1 MCDYQLIKKEKP
13 MKSFF
18 QSVKNVL
25 VTLIAI
31 SLMIVMM
38 DMFFSAGQK
47 ELCGRL
53 YEQKVDHETMGLY
66 PGFFISESDQKVCRE
81 IGYSL

>member
-1 MCDYQLIKKEKP
+1 

-18 QSVKNVL
+18 KNVRE
-25 VTLIAI
+25 VSITLIV
-31 SLMIVMM
+31 LCLIVVMT
-38 DMFFSAGQK
+38 DMFFKGGQK

-66 PGFFISESDQKVCRE
+66 PGFFISKADQATCRE
-81 IGYSL
+81 IGYNL

>member
-1 MCDYQLIKKEKP
+1 

-18 QSVKNVL
+18 KSAKEVSIMLVVL
-25 VTLIAI
+25 GLIV
-31 SLMIVMM
+31 VMG
-38 DMFFSAGQK
+38 DQFFKGGQK

-66 PGFFISESDQKVCRE
+66 PGFFISKADQATCRE
-81 IGYSL
+81 IGYNL